1 MICLSVLLI
10 IGNDKK
16 IVPPIFPDGTIPKFR
31 LDAFVYFSIVKA
43 FLASS
48 AVSDFGSS

>member
-1 MICLSVLLI
+1 MICLEVLLI
-10 IGNDKK
+10 IYNDKK
-16 IVPPIFPDGTIPKFR
+16 IVPPKFSDGTISEFR